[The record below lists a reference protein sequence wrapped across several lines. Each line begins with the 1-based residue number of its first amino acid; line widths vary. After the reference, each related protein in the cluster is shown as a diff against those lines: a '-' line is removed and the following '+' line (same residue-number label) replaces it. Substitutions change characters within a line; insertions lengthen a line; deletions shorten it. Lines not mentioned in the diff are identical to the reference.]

1 MAKSPRRQPHSR
13 RQRGPGRPQTRSA
26 MRWTGALLGVFTL
39 GVALGALGGWGLG
52 LFDTTQQP
60 PAPTAEAPSAIEPEE
75 GEALYQ
81 LPVTVRQSER
91 ARDAYLKAYEENLA
105 AAPPAPTLPD
115 ATSPLPDPAPSAAP
129 LEEQTEG
136 QTDGRAAAQRTAP
149 VEDAPVDDAPP
160 PAASDPPPQAAR
172 PAPSIAPKTAPRTWL
187 ARAQPATLDPDR
199 PILAVVID
207 DAGVDV
213 VRSRRAVR
221 LPGPLTIAFLP
232 YGYDLP
238 AMVQT
243 AQTNGHEIMVHLPM
257 EPTSPDAD
265 PGPEALLT
273 GLSAEELDRRI
284 DWNLAR
290 FGHYVGLNNHMGSK
304 FTADR
309 DGMRRVL
316 TRLAADGLFFL
327 DSVTTA
333 ETQGYRLAQE
343 LGVPYAVRDVFIDHS
358 LEPAAIRGQL
368 AEAVATAERQGYAVA
383 IGHPHDETLEALA
396 DWLPRIE
403 AEAGV
408 QLVPL
413 SAVIRR
419 RYGEG

>member
-1 MAKSPRRQPHSR
+1 MSPRRQPQARIRGGQGRLQGRSR
-13 RQRGPGRPQTRSA
+13 TRSA
-26 MRWTGALLGVFTL
+26 MRWTGALAGVFTL
-39 GVALGALGGWGLG
+39 GVGLGALGGWGLG
-52 LFDTTQQP
+52 LFDAT
-60 PAPTAEAPSAIEPEE
+60 PAAEAPRAVEPEE

-91 ARDAYLKAYEENLA
+91 ARDAYLKAYEEDLA
-105 AAPPAPTLPD
+105 AAPPAPALPD
-115 ATSPLPDPAPSAAP
+115 VAPTVPAP
-129 LEEQTEG
+129 TES
-136 QTDGRAAAQRTAP
+136 
-149 VEDAPVDDAPP
+149 APP
-160 PAASDPPPQAAR
+160 ESAPPESAPPESAQQDIAPADDSPQSAASDPPPQADLAAASTAR
-172 PAPSIAPKTAPRTWL
+172 EAAPRTWL

-243 AQTNGHEIMVHLPM
+243 AQENGHEIMVHLPM

-273 GLSAEELDRRI
+273 GLSEAELDRRI

-304 FTADR
+304 FSADR

-316 TRLAADGLFFL
+316 SRLAAEGLFFL

-358 LEPAAIRGQL
+358 LAPAAIRGQL
-368 AEAVATAERQGYAVA
+368 AEAVATAKRQGYAVA

-396 DWLPRIE
+396 HWLPRIE
-403 AEAGV
+403 GEAGV